1 MLQVHHLSKSYVT
14 DVILKDVTFS
24 ISRGERVGLVGPNG
38 CGKTTLLRILTGEES
53 QDAGSVQ
60 FNPPDLRWGY
70 LKQGFNP
77 GPEETLRSVLA
88 LEDRDLTVLSAE
100 VERLAAAWV
109 AAPDQADLQ
118 LSYDRA
124 LDRLARASENAGSAP
139 EILAA
144 LGLGDFPLDTPLQ
157 FFSGGQKTRL
167 GLARVLLGSPQL
179 LFLDEP
185 TNHLDIDMLDW
196 LEDWLLRF
204 QGALL
209 IVSHDRTFL
218 DGVVNRILDLN
229 MDTHTLR
236 EYSGNYTAYIE
247 QVQAEHEKQQ
257 AAFQDQVAEIRRIK
271 TDIQRTKQQSLGVE
285 LSTTPRQPGV
295 RRIAKKVARKAL
307 SREHK
312 LERYLESDERVEKP
326 TAGWQMKENFFEVGQ
341 TTDKHFSQTV
351 LRMENASIGYA
362 GYPPLLQGINLDIQ
376 AGQRIALIGPNGA
389 GKTTLLRTITGRL
402 EPLSGRVQMGPSIH
416 PGYMAQEQELFD
428 PNLTPVEI
436 IRLAAPF
443 NQTEARSFLH
453 YFLFTGDDATR
464 RVGDLSYGERARL
477 SLGSLVAQGC
487 NFLILDEPINHL
499 DIPSRTRFE
508 QALQSF
514 EGAILAVVHDRHFIR
529 QFVQEIWEVKNQTI
543 LSSQ

>member
-14 DVILKDVTFS
+14 ETILKDITFS
-24 ISRGERVGLVGPNG
+24 INRGERVGLVGPNG
-38 CGKTTLLRILTGEES
+38 CGKTTLLRLLTGEET

-77 GPEETLRSVLA
+77 GPDETLRSVLA
-88 LEDRDLTVLSAE
+88 LEDHDLAALSAE

-109 AAPDQADLQ
+109 ADPDQAGLQ
-118 LSYDRA
+118 ASYDRA
-124 LDRLARASENAGSAP
+124 LDRLERAAENAGSAP

-144 LGLGDFPLDTPLQ
+144 LGLGSFSLDTPLQ
-157 FFSGGQKTRL
+157 FLSGGQKTRL
-167 GLARVLLGSPQL
+167 GLARVLLGGPKL

-185 TNHLDIDMLDW
+185 TNHLDIEMLGW
-196 LEDWLLRF
+196 LEEWLLRF

-218 DGVVNRILDLN
+218 DRVVTRILDLN
-229 MDTHTLR
+229 QDTHTLR
-236 EYSGNYTAYIE
+236 EYTGNYSAYIE

-257 AAFQDQVAEIRRIK
+257 AVYQDQVAEIRRIK

-326 TAGWQMKENFFEVGQ
+326 AAGWQMKENFFAVGQ
-341 TTDKHFSQTV
+341 VTEKHFSQTV
-351 LRMENASIGYA
+351 LRVENASIGYP
-362 GYPPLLQGINLDIQ
+362 GYLPLLQGINLDIQ
-376 AGQRIALIGPNGA
+376 AGQRIALIGPNGS
-389 GKTTLLRTITGRL
+389 GKTTLLRTIAGRL
-402 EPLSGRVQMGPSIH
+402 EPLAGRVQVGPSIH
-416 PGYMAQEQELFD
+416 PGYMAQEQELFNPD
-428 PNLTPVEI
+428 LSPVEV

-453 YFLFTGDDATR
+453 YFLFSGDDATR
-464 RVGDLSYGERARL
+464 RIGDLSYGERAR
-477 SLGSLVAQGC
+477 VY
-487 NFLILDEPINHL
+487 
-499 DIPSRTRFE
+499 R
-508 QALQSF
+508 
-514 EGAILAVVHDRHFIR
+514 LAVLWRRAAI
-529 QFVQEIWEVKNQTI
+529 
-543 LSSQ
+543 S